1 MPRPTPHLL
10 PLLTLATGLGVLLGS
25 GCGETAA
32 RTEVPGAVPEEPV
45 SVDAAPP
52 AAPAPVVPVPAA
64 TRPRTEPFLGLPTY
78 AQEAMPAHLSQTGV
92 FSDLA
97 TLTPSAGLLPYE
109 VNAPL
114 WTDGARKQRWLLV
127 PQAGREDGDNG
138 GISFSP
144 SGEWYFPSG
153 TVAVKQFDL
162 AVDERDPPVVRRL
175 ETRILV
181 RGLDGQVYGAT
192 YRWRE
197 DQRDADLLG
206 DLRSEDIAITARD
219 GTTRTQRWTYP
230 GRADCL
236 TCHNRTAG
244 GLIGVSTRQ
253 LNRDGHDGVNQLA
266 AWNALGLFDPPL
278 APEHLADL
286 PRLPAYDDEHVPVVD
301 RVRSYLDANCSHCHR
316 PGAMPFTSYDARF
329 ETPLERQNLLYVRP
343 VNDYGIDRARYV
355 KPNDPFRSMLLVRL
369 EKNDSMKMP
378 PLGRNVVDQRA
389 VALLRTWIAG
399 MDGPPAL
406 PPVAVTLTGD
416 PASGPVEVRAQHADP
431 RAELHY
437 TLDGSVPDDDS
448 PRYTQPLRL
457 AAPATLR
464 IKAIRDG
471 FASSV
476 AVPTIISR

>member
-1 MPRPTPHLL
+1 MPRLTAHLL
-10 PLLTLATGLGVLLGS
+10 PFVTLAAGLGVLLGS
-25 GCGETAA
+25 GCGETVA
-32 RTEVPGAVPEEPV
+32 RIETPANTQAEPTP
-45 SVDAAPP
+45 AITPP
-52 AAPAPVVPVPAA
+52 VTSEPPTVA
-64 TRPRTEPFLGLPTY
+64 RPTVEPFLRLPTY
-78 AQEAMPAHLSQTGV
+78 AQEAMPTLLSQTGV

-97 TLTPSAGLLPYE
+97 TLAPAAGLLPYE

-114 WTDGARKQRWLLV
+114 WTDNARKQRWLLV
-127 PQAGREDGDNG
+127 PQSGRSDGDNG

-144 SGEWYFPSG
+144 YGEWYFPSG

-162 AVDERDPPVVRRL
+162 AIDERDPTVVRRL

-181 RGLDGQVYGAT
+181 RGLDGLVYGAT
-192 YRWRE
+192 YRWRD
-197 DQRDADLLG
+197 DQRDADLLNE
-206 DLRSEDIAITARD
+206 LRNEDIPITTRD
-219 GTTRTQRWTYP
+219 GSTRTQRWTYP
-230 GRADCL
+230 GRTECL

-253 LNRDGHDGVNQLA
+253 LNRSGDDGVNQIA
-266 AWNALGLFDPPL
+266 AWNSRGLFDPPL

-286 PRLPAYDDEHVPVVD
+286 PHLPAYDDQHVPVVD

-316 PGAMPFTSYDARF
+316 PGAMAFSSYDARF

-389 VALLRTWIAG
+389 IDLMRQWIAS

-406 PPVAVTLTGD
+406 PPVAVTLSGD
-416 PASGPVEVRAQHADP
+416 LANGPIEVRAQHTDP

-448 PRYTQPLRL
+448 PRYTAPLRFE
-457 AAPATLR
+457 APATLR
-464 IKAIRDG
+464 VKAIRDG

>member
-1 MPRPTPHLL
+1 MPRLTAYLL
-10 PLLTLATGLGVLLGS
+10 PFVTLAAGLGVLLGS

-32 RTEVPGAVPEEPV
+32 RP
-45 SVDAAPP
+45 APP
-52 AAPAPVVPVPAA
+52 VEPTAAPAPVLIALPATPAA
-64 TRPRTEPFLGLPTY
+64 RPRVEPFLNLPSY
-78 AQEAMPAHLSQTGV
+78 AQEAMPTRLSQTGV
-92 FSDLA
+92 FSELA
-97 TLTPSAGLLPYE
+97 TLTPAAGLLPYE

-114 WTDGARKQRWLLV
+114 WTDNARKQRWLLV
-127 PQAGREDGDNG
+127 PQSGRSDSDHG

-162 AVDERDPPVVRRL
+162 AIDERDPTLVRRL

-197 DQRDADLLG
+197 DQRDADLLSE
-206 DLRSEDIAITARD
+206 LRNEDIPITNAD
-219 GTTRTQRWTYP
+219 GTTRMQRWTYP
-230 GRADCL
+230 GRSECL

-244 GLIGVSTRQ
+244 GLIGVTTRQ
-253 LNRDGHDGVNQLA
+253 LNRRGHDGTNQIA
-266 AWNALGLFDPPL
+266 AWNSLGLFDPPL
-278 APEHLADL
+278 EAEHLAAL
-286 PRLPAYDDEHVPVVD
+286 PHLPAYDDESVPVVE

-316 PGAMPFTSYDARF
+316 PGAMAFTSYDARF

-389 VALLRTWIAG
+389 IDLLRRWIAS

-406 PPVAVTLTGD
+406 PPVVVTLSGD
-416 PASGPVEVRAQHADP
+416 PAAGPVEVRAQHPDP

-437 TLDGSVPDDDS
+437 TLDGSIPDDDS
-448 PRYTQPLRL
+448 PRYTQPLHL
-457 AAPATLR
+457 DAPATLR
-464 IKAIRDG
+464 VKAIRDG

-476 AVPTIISR
+476 AVPTILSR